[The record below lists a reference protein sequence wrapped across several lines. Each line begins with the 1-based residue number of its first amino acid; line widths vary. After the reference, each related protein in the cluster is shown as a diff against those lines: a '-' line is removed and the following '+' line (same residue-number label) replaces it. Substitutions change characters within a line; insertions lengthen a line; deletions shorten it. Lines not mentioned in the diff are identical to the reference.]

1 MAGNVTTFAAI
12 DIGSY
17 NVSIEIFELTRKNGL
32 RSLTRVR
39 QGLELGRD
47 TFALKK
53 ITMERLEELTR
64 ILQDY
69 QRIMKE
75 YGVTGYR
82 ACAKSAFRE
91 ADNRYLAVDHI
102 RRATGIEIDVLSNSE
117 QRFLGYKSIASRGE
131 EFLKYIEKGTAIVD
145 VGGGSIQISLF
156 DKDALVTTQN
166 ILLGSLRV
174 RERLSSFDHET
185 VHYDRLVDQLIHRDI
200 SNFKKMY
207 LKNRKIEN
215 IILVGDYFT
224 NLIFQNRSDQNMT
237 ESRDTFMKWYD
248 HVVSSAPRDVA
259 EELGISSEMSS
270 VLIPMAVLYRK
281 LIDVLQVETIWL
293 PGIQLTDG
301 IAYDYAEKKKIIRPT
316 HDFDRDILMAAKNMA
331 RRYAGNKAHNESLV
345 KAADTI
351 FQTVKKYAGLDAR
364 ASLLLKVACFLHDC
378 GKYVSLVHVAECSY
392 YIIMSTEIIGISER
406 ERRLIANIVR
416 YNTHEFSSYQDVRK
430 SEYLTQE
437 DYLLVAQLAAILRL
451 ANSLDQSHMQK
462 VGEMTAV
469 RKDRELVITVSTD
482 EDYTLERGIFR
493 ENVDF
498 FEEIFNIRPV
508 LRMKGGR

>member
-1 MAGNVTTFAAI
+1 MAGNATTFAAI

-39 QGLELGRD
+39 QSLELGRD

-53 ITMERLEELTR
+53 ISIGRLEELTK

-69 QRIMKE
+69 QRVMKE

-91 ADNRYLAVDHI
+91 AENRYLAVDHI
-102 RRATGIEIDVLSNSE
+102 RKATGIEIDVLSNSE

-131 EFLKYIEKGTAIVD
+131 EFQKYIEKGTAIVD

-156 DKDALVTTQN
+156 DKDKLVSTQN

-174 RERLSSFDHET
+174 RERLSSFENET

-200 SNFKKMY
+200 SHFKKMY
-207 LKNRKIEN
+207 LKNRRIEN

-224 NLIFQNRSDQNMT
+224 NLIFQNRSDLNKM
-237 ESRDTFMKWYD
+237 ESRETFMNWYS
-248 HVVSSAPRDVA
+248 HVVYSAQRDVA

-281 LIDVLQVETIWL
+281 LIDELQVETIWL

-301 IAYDYAEKKKIIRPT
+301 IAYDYAEKKKIIRPS
-316 HDFDRDILMAAKNMA
+316 HDFEQDILMAAKNMA
-331 RRYAGNKAHNESLV
+331 RRYAGSKQHNEALV
-345 KAADTI
+345 SAADTI
-351 FQTVKKYAGLDAR
+351 FSTVKKSAGLDSR
-364 ASLLLKVACFLHDC
+364 SNLLLRVSCYLHDC
-378 GKYVSLVHVAECSY
+378 GKYISLANVAECSY
-392 YIIMSTEIIGISER
+392 NIIMSTEIIGLSER
-406 ERRLIANIVR
+406 ERRLIANIVK
-416 YNTHEFSSYQDVRK
+416 YTTQNFAGYQEVRE
-430 SEYLTQE
+430 SEYLTEE
-437 DYLLVAQLAAILRL
+437 DYMLVAQLSAILRL
-451 ANSLDQSHMQK
+451 ANSLDQSHLQK
-462 VGEMTAV
+462 IQKMSAAKKE
-469 RKDRELVITVSTD
+469 REIAITVVTD
-482 EDYTLERGIFR
+482 EDYTLEKGIFR
-493 ENVDF
+493 ENVDIL
-498 FEEIFNIRPV
+498 EEIFNIKPV
-508 LRMKGGR
+508 LRTKGIR